1 MSKDHLDIGNITAI
15 RGATTSS
22 GNTFEE
28 IENSVIELIDELIL
42 RNNLDPKKILSITF
56 TITKDLDACF
66 PASIARKSF
75 GLDSVAFLD
84 CQQMHVPNDIDF
96 CIRLMALVILPN
108 GSLINHNW
116 NNKRDYIR
124 SRMDLYDTD
133 NEKFFKCLCYT
144 KKGTKC
150 KCNTNGELNYIQNN
164 LNEIVMSGY
173 KKFNKGFM
181 EHNELYTIKYLVGEL
196 SYYKADRHR
205 NVLYGLP
212 RDKDYRQQAYISRL
226 CKRHESE
233 NLIEY
238 ARKNGYAIRN
248 GYVIR
253 TKPKGEY

>member
-1 MSKDHLDIGNITAI
+1 MVLNKDIVVKNSVKKFTYMDYDTAKLFYE
-15 RGATTSS
+15 T
-22 GNTFEE
+22 NLLLELPEE
-28 IENSVIELIDELIL
+28 IYMKIMQSYFQSNVIQIP
-42 RNNLDPKKILSITF
+42 RFFKPQVS
-56 TITKDLDACF
+56 
-66 PASIARKSF
+66 
-75 GLDSVAFLD
+75 
-84 CQQMHVPNDIDF
+84 MY
-96 CIRLMALVILPN
+96 N
-108 GSLINHNW
+108 GALINHNW

-133 NEKFFKCLCYT
+133 YEKFFKCLCYT

-226 CKRHESE
+226 CKRHEPT
-233 NLIEY
+233 NIIEY
-238 ARKNGYAIRN
+238 AKQNGYEIRN

-253 TKPKGEY
+253 TKAKGEY

>member
-1 MSKDHLDIGNITAI
+1 MVLNKDIVVKNSVKKFTYMDYDTAKLFYE
-15 RGATTSS
+15 T
-22 GNTFEE
+22 NLLLELPEE
-28 IENSVIELIDELIL
+28 IYMKIMQSYFQSNVIQIP
-42 RNNLDPKKILSITF
+42 RFFKPQVS
-56 TITKDLDACF
+56 
-66 PASIARKSF
+66 
-75 GLDSVAFLD
+75 
-84 CQQMHVPNDIDF
+84 MY
-96 CIRLMALVILPN
+96 N
-108 GSLINHNW
+108 GALINHNW

-133 NEKFFKCLCYT
+133 YEKFFKCLCYT

>member
-1 MSKDHLDIGNITAI
+1 MVLNKDIVVKNSVKKFTYMDYDTAKLFYE
-15 RGATTSS
+15 T
-22 GNTFEE
+22 NLLLELPEE
-28 IENSVIELIDELIL
+28 IYMKIMQSYFQSNVIQIP
-42 RNNLDPKKILSITF
+42 RFFKPQVS
-56 TITKDLDACF
+56 
-66 PASIARKSF
+66 
-75 GLDSVAFLD
+75 
-84 CQQMHVPNDIDF
+84 MY
-96 CIRLMALVILPN
+96 N

-212 RDKDYRQQAYISRL
+212 NDKDYRQQAYISRL
-226 CKRHESE
+226 CKRHEPT
-233 NLIEY
+233 NIIEY
-238 ARKNGYAIRN
+238 AKQNGYEIRN

-253 TKPKGEY
+253 TKAKGEY